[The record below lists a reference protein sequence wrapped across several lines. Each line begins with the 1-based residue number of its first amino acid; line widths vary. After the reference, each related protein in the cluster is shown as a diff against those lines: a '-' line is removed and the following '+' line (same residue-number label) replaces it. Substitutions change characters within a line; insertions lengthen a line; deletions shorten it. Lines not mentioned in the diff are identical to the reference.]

1 MKQPDSL
8 DVGTK
13 MDVVRHR
20 LNVAREDL
28 DTAHLTFKAGKYRA
42 ANNRAYYSI
51 FHTICAVLAKEG
63 VAFKRHKDTLSYFN
77 KNYVQP
83 EIFPRELGRKIVK
96 AEEIRHAILIF
107 HSVYSRQCFRK
118 YICKLPHACQELM
131 SSLHSPKIQNDK
143 KNRKK
148 KTQSGRI
155 TNSLYRQ
162 SIQNKGNHKNNHEE
176 PSRQNASSPL
186 LYVLHPQ
193 LHLPHLNP
201 RSDTQFRILS

>member
-42 ANNRAYYSI
+42 TNNRAYYSI

-63 VAFKRHKDTLSYFN
+63 IAFKRHKDTLSYFN

-96 AEEIRHAILIF
+96 AEEIRQSSDYDTFYIASKEITAQQIETAI
-107 HSVYSRQCFRK
+107 
-118 YICKLPHACQELM
+118 KLLELAEQY
-131 SSLHSPKIQNDK
+131 LLVEEKQQDK
-143 KNRKK
+143 
-148 KTQSGRI
+148 
-155 TNSLYRQ
+155 
-162 SIQNKGNHKNNHEE
+162 E
-176 PSRQNASSPL
+176 
-186 LYVLHPQ
+186 
-193 LHLPHLNP
+193 
-201 RSDTQFRILS
+201 

>member
-63 VAFKRHKDTLSYFN
+63 IAFKRHKDTLSYFN

-96 AEEIRHAILIF
+96 AEEIRHSSDYDTFYIASKEITAQQIETATKILGLAEQYLF
-107 HSVYSRQCFRK
+107 VEEKQ
-118 YICKLPHACQELM
+118 Q
-131 SSLHSPKIQNDK
+131 DK
-143 KNRKK
+143 
-148 KTQSGRI
+148 G
-155 TNSLYRQ
+155 
-162 SIQNKGNHKNNHEE
+162 
-176 PSRQNASSPL
+176 
-186 LYVLHPQ
+186 
-193 LHLPHLNP
+193 
-201 RSDTQFRILS
+201 

>member
-42 ANNRAYYSI
+42 ANIRAYYSI

-63 VAFKRHKDTLSYFN
+63 IAFKRHKDTLSYFN

-96 AEEIRHAILIF
+96 AEEIRQSSDYDTFYIASKEITAQQIETAI
-107 HSVYSRQCFRK
+107 
-118 YICKLPHACQELM
+118 KLLELAEQY
-131 SSLHSPKIQNDK
+131 LLVEEKQQDK
-143 KNRKK
+143 
-148 KTQSGRI
+148 
-155 TNSLYRQ
+155 
-162 SIQNKGNHKNNHEE
+162 H
-176 PSRQNASSPL
+176 
-186 LYVLHPQ
+186 
-193 LHLPHLNP
+193 
-201 RSDTQFRILS
+201 